1 MDGENS
7 KKPITF
13 EEIALALAKDYD
25 SIYVIHSDDD
35 SYVEYIAEGENR
47 TLVQRDA
54 GEKFYE
60 AVPRNCRELVYPDDQ
75 ERFLAAFKKETVTE
89 VLRNGKSFT
98 INYRLVIDG
107 EPHHYY
113 LKTIKGS
120 DDKVIIGVRN
130 VDEQRRRE
138 LATEE
143 KMLTYSRIAEALASR
158 YEFIYYVNIET
169 NEYTLYSASADY
181 AKLGMTKQGV
191 DFFADMERDVP
202 KFIHKTD
209 RDYVLYGLQKENL
222 LRKLYRSGVVTLS
235 YRQQLGKDIK
245 HVSLN
250 VVKPKNDPEHIVMGL
265 LNIDAQTKREQS
277 LLEKN
282 ELFNNVALALAMR
295 YEVIYRVNIK
305 TNEYY
310 EFASSDKYTKLE
322 VGNRGDDFFA
332 DSQRNMKKDIYEED
346 YPMMSQA
353 MVKENLLSQLDQF
366 NNKLFLSYRLK
377 LDGRPQYVSLV
388 IMRIE
393 SDRDHIIVAVENID
407 EVKKREME
415 YEAKIGSAIDMANK
429 DALTSVKNKH
439 AYVNTEIQL
448 NNQISIKDED
458 LEFAIVVCDIN
469 GLKQVN
475 DEYGHSAGDKYIK
488 DACATICEIFDHSP
502 VFRIGGDE
510 FVIVLRG
517 SDYENRYDLL
527 KKFNI
532 IQNYNRHQDLVT
544 LAYGMTEYMPGTD
557 LTVQDVFERADNL
570 MYANK
575 KKFKE
580 QPINEDLQS
589 VESYSFT
596 RFYELYEQ
604 LLTALVDFEK
614 ADVKRITYYLT
625 KIGLMFRL
633 CKGVTTVYKNPKDER
648 EGNGENFIAF
658 DMHKEGHEVLKF
670 RAVTSVMTITVSTVY
685 MEEGVEPLTHE
696 EAGKLE
702 LVMRTIISYVSRVR
716 MRDIVY
722 ELAYFDDNGY
732 PNLRN
737 LIREI
742 GKIIQAG
749 TFSGKMAARYNLRH
763 FSLINQEFGREAG
776 DRIIKQHYE
785 GLMNIMGKDGF
796 IGRLGGDNFV
806 CIGPKD
812 KLGEITD
819 YLNEAVIRVDEY
831 SSVKVPSSAGV
842 FVTEEGFIPR
852 DQGDI
857 MGPIVNAFRVAQT
870 GGGSRLI
877 FYDENLMKQKQ
888 KNAMIQQKLSDAI
901 LNEEFRPFYQ
911 PKVNAK
917 TGEIVGGEAL
927 CRWFRDG
934 RIIPPIEFIP
944 ALEQTSDICKLDLYM
959 LEHVC
964 RDQRAWL
971 DGGEGRTLV
980 PMSINFS
987 RKNILNMDLPNTIER
1002 IMDRYKI
1009 PHDAIEIELTETT
1022 TDVEFND
1029 LRRVVTELHNKGIAA
1044 AIDDFGIGYSSLN
1057 LLRDIPW
1064 TAIKIDRS
1072 FVPGEDDSKDSTKH
1086 KMFCSVLALA
1096 KNLGFKCVAEG
1107 VETEAQLKK
1116 VSNVGC
1122 EIIQGYYYDQPLP
1135 KEEFEA
1141 RLASKKY
1148 EK

>member
-25 SIYVIHSDDD
+25 SIYVIYPND
-35 SYVEYIAEGENR
+35 SYVEYTAEGESM

-54 GEKFYE
+54 GENFYE
-60 AVPRNCRELVYPDDQ
+60 AVPRNCRELVYPEDQ
-75 ERFLAAFKKETVTE
+75 EEFLAAFKKETVTE

-98 INYRLVIDG
+98 IRYRLMVNG
-107 EPHHYY
+107 EPQHYY
-113 LKTIKGS
+113 LKTIKGT
-120 DDKVIIGVRN
+120 DDKVFIGVRN
-130 VDEQRRRE
+130 VDAQRKRE

-143 KMLTYSRIAEALASR
+143 KMLTYSRIAGALASR
-158 YEFIYYVNIET
+158 YEAIYYINIQT
-169 NEYTLYSASADY
+169 NEYTIYSASDAF
-181 AKLGMTKQGV
+181 AKLGTTANGK
-191 DFFADMERDVP
+191 DFFADVARDV
-202 KFIHKTD
+202 KGIIHKD
-209 RDYVLYGLQKENL
+209 DLDYVLYGLEKENL
-222 LRKLYRSGVVTLS
+222 LRKLYRSGMVTMT
-235 YRQQLGKDIK
+235 YRQQLGTDVKY
-245 HVSLN
+245 VSLN
-250 VVKPKNDPEHIVMGL
+250 VVKPKNDPDHIVMGL
-265 LNIDAQTKREQS
+265 LNVDAQTKREQS
-277 LLEKN
+277 LVVEN
-282 ELFNNVALALAMR
+282 ELFNNVAMALAMR

-310 EFASSDKYTKLE
+310 EYSSSDKYTKLE

-353 MVKENLLSQLDQF
+353 ILKENILSQLDLF
-366 NNKLFLSYRLK
+366 NNKLFLNYRLM

-388 IMRIE
+388 IMRLA
-393 SDRDHIIVAVENID
+393 SDQDHIIVAVENID
-407 EVKKREME
+407 EIKRREIE

-429 DALTSVKNKH
+429 DALTNVKNKH
-439 AYVNTEIQL
+439 AYVNTEIQI
-448 NNQISIKDED
+448 NNQISKKDVD

-475 DEYGHSAGDKYIK
+475 DEQGHSAGDKYIK
-488 DACATICEIFDHSP
+488 DACAIICEIFDHSP

-527 KKFNI
+527 KKFNV
-532 IQNYNRHQDLVT
+532 IQNDNKHQDLVT
-544 LAYGMTEYMPGTD
+544 LAYGMAEYMPGID

-575 KKFKE
+575 KRFKE
-580 QPINEDLQS
+580 QPINEDVQS
-589 VESYSFT
+589 VEGYSFIK
-596 RFYELYEQ
+596 FYELYEQ
-604 LLTALVDFEK
+604 LLSALVDFEK
-614 ADVKRITYYLT
+614 ADVKRITHYLT

-658 DMHKEGHEVLKF
+658 DLHKEGHEVLRF

-685 MEEGVEPLTHE
+685 MEEGEEPLTHE
-696 EAGKLE
+696 EASKLE

-722 ELAYFDDNGY
+722 ELAYFDDFGY
-732 PNLRN
+732 PNLKN
-737 LIREI
+737 LNRELARI
-742 GKIIQAG
+742 VQSG
-749 TFSGKMAARYNLRH
+749 TFADKMAARYNLRH
-763 FSLINQEFGREAG
+763 FSLINQEFGRETG
-776 DRIIKQHYE
+776 DRIIKEHYE
-785 GLMNIMGKDGF
+785 GLMRIVGKDGF
-796 IGRLGGDNFV
+796 VGRLGGDNFV
-806 CIGPKD
+806 CLGPKN
-812 KLGEITD
+812 KLKEITD
-819 YLNEAVIRVDEY
+819 YLNEAVIRIDKY
-831 SSVKVPSSAGV
+831 SSVKVPSSVGV
-842 FVTEEGFIPR
+842 FVTDEGFVPK
-852 DQGDI
+852 DPGDI
-857 MGPIVNAFRVAQT
+857 MGPIISACRVAQNA
-870 GGGSRLI
+870 GKGRVI
-877 FYDENLMKQKQ
+877 FYNENLMAQRQ
-888 KNAMIQQKLSDAI
+888 KNAKIQQMLSDA
-901 LNEEFRPFYQ
+901 LANEELHPFYQ
-911 PKVNAK
+911 PKVNAN

-934 RIIPPIEFIP
+934 KIVPPVEFIP

-964 RDQRAWL
+964 RDQRKWL

-1002 IMDRYKI
+1002 IMDKYRI

-1029 LRRVVTELHNKGIAA
+1029 LRRVVTELHAKGIAA
-1044 AIDDFGIGYSSLN
+1044 SIDDFGMGYSSLN

-1064 TAIKIDRS
+1064 KTIKIDKS
-1072 FVPGEDDSKDSTKH
+1072 FIPGEEDGIGSVKY
-1086 KMFCSVLALA
+1086 KMFSSVLAISN
-1096 KNLGFKCVAEG
+1096 NLGFDCVAEG
-1107 VETEAQLKK
+1107 VETEEQL
-1116 VSNVGC
+1116 SNMRELGC
-1122 EIIQGYYYDQPLP
+1122 EIIQGYYYDPPLP

-1141 RLASKKY
+1141 RLVTKKY
-1148 EK
+1148 E

>member
-89 VLRNGKSFT
+89 VLRNGKSFM

-181 AKLGMTKQGV
+181 AKLGTTKQGV

-202 KFIHKTD
+202 KFMHKDD
-209 RDYVLYGLQKENL
+209 RDYVLFGFQKENL

-250 VVKPKNDPEHIVMGL
+250 VVKPKNDPDHIVMGL

-282 ELFNNVALALAMR
+282 ELFNNVAMALALR
-295 YEVIYRVNIK
+295 YEVIYRVNVK

-310 EFASSDKYTKLE
+310 EYSSSDKYTKLE

-353 MVKENLLSQLDQF
+353 IMKENILSQLDQF
-366 NNKLFLSYRLK
+366 NNKLFLNYRLK

-388 IMRIE
+388 IMRLE

-407 EVKKREME
+407 EIKRREIE

-448 NNQISIKDED
+448 NNQISLKDED

-475 DEYGHSAGDKYIK
+475 DEQGHSAGDKYIK
-488 DACATICEIFDHSP
+488 DACAIICEIFDHSP

-510 FVIVLRG
+510 FVIMLRG

-527 KKFNI
+527 KKFNV
-532 IQNYNRHQDLVT
+532 IQNDNRHQDLVT

-596 RFYELYEQ
+596 KFYELYEQ
-604 LLTALVDFEK
+604 LLSALVDFEK

-633 CKGVTTVYKNPKDER
+633 CKGVTTVYRNPKDER
-648 EGNGENFIAF
+648 EGNGEAFIAF

-696 EAGKLE
+696 EASKLE

-737 LIREI
+737 LTREI
-742 GKIIQAG
+742 GRIIQAG
-749 TFSGKMAARYNLRH
+749 TFSDKMAARYNLRH
-763 FSLINQEFGREAG
+763 FSLINQEFGRETG

-785 GLMNIMGKDGF
+785 GLMKIMGKDGF

-812 KLGEITD
+812 KIKEITG
-819 YLNEAVIRVDEY
+819 YLNEAVIRVDEF

-842 FVTEEGFIPR
+842 FVTEEGFTPR
-852 DQGDI
+852 NQSDI

-877 FYDENLMKQKQ
+877 FYDENLMKEKQ
-888 KNAMIQQKLSDAI
+888 KNAVIQQKLSDA
-901 LNEEFRPFYQ
+901 LANEEFRPFYQ
-911 PKVNAK
+911 PKVNSR

-934 RIIPPIEFIP
+934 RIVPPVEFIP

-971 DGGEGRTLV
+971 DDGEGRTLV

-1002 IMDRYKI
+1002 IMDKYKI

-1116 VSNVGC
+1116 VSNIGC

-1141 RLASKKY
+1141 RLISKKY

>member
-1 MDGENS
+1 MNGENS

-25 SIYVIHSDDD
+25 SIYVIYPND
-35 SYVEYIAEGENR
+35 SYVEYTAEGESM

-54 GEKFYE
+54 GENFYE
-60 AVPRNCRELVYPDDQ
+60 AVPRNCRELVYPEDQ
-75 ERFLAAFKKETVTE
+75 EEFLAAFKKETVTE

-98 INYRLVIDG
+98 LRYRLVING
-107 EPHHYY
+107 EPLHYY
-113 LKTIKGS
+113 LKTIKGTE
-120 DDKVIIGVRN
+120 DKVFIGVRN
-130 VDEQRRRE
+130 VDAQRKRE

-143 KMLTYSRIAEALASR
+143 QMLTYSRIAGALASR
-158 YEFIYYVNIET
+158 YEVIYYINIKT
-169 NEYTLYSASADY
+169 NEYTIYSASDAFS
-181 AKLGMTKQGV
+181 KLGTTANGK
-191 DFFADMERDVP
+191 DFFADLVREVEGI
-202 KFIHKTD
+202 IHKD
-209 RDYVLYGLQKENL
+209 DIDYVLYGLEKENL
-222 LRKLYRSGVVTLS
+222 LRKLYRSGMVTLS

-245 HVSLN
+245 YVCLN
-250 VVKPKNDPEHIVMGL
+250 VVQPKNDPDHIVMGL

-277 LLEKN
+277 LVEKN
-282 ELFNNVALALAMR
+282 ELFNNVATALAMR
-295 YEVIYRVNIK
+295 YEVIYRVNVK

-310 EFASSDKYTKLE
+310 EFSSSEKYTKLE

-353 MVKENLLSQLDQF
+353 IVKENILTQLDQF
-366 NNKLFLSYRLK
+366 NNKLFLNYRLK

-388 IMRIE
+388 IMRLE
-393 SDRDHIIVAVENID
+393 SDKDHIIVALENID
-407 EVKKREME
+407 EIKKREMD
-415 YEAKIGSAIDMANK
+415 YEAKIGSAIDLANK

-448 NNQISIKDED
+448 DNQISIKDED

-469 GLKQVN
+469 GLKKVN
-475 DEYGHSAGDKYIK
+475 DEQGHSAGDKYIK
-488 DACATICEIFDHSP
+488 DACAIICEIFDHSP

-517 SDYENRYDLL
+517 ADYENRYDLL
-527 KKFNI
+527 KKFNG
-532 IQNYNRHQDLVT
+532 IQNDNRHQDLVT
-544 LAYGMTEYMPGTD
+544 LAYGMAEYMPGVD
-557 LTVQDVFERADNL
+557 LKAQDVFERADNH

-575 KKFKE
+575 KRFKE
-580 QPINEDLQS
+580 QPINEEVHD
-589 VESYSFT
+589 VESYSFN

-604 LLTALVDFEK
+604 LMFALCDFEK
-614 ADVKRITYYLT
+614 ADVKRIVYYLT

-633 CKGVTTVYKNPKDER
+633 CKAVTTVYRSPKEEK
-648 EGNGENFIAF
+648 EGNGEAFIAF
-658 DMHKEGHEVLKF
+658 DLQKECHEVLKF

-702 LVMRTIISYVSRVR
+702 LIMRTIMSYVSRVR
-716 MRDIVY
+716 MRDVVY

-737 LIREI
+737 LNRELVRI
-742 GKIIQAG
+742 VQTGAFKD
-749 TFSGKMAARYNLRH
+749 KMAARYNLRH
-763 FSLINQEFGREAG
+763 FSLVNQEFGRETG

-785 GLMNIMGKDGF
+785 GLMRIMGKDGF

-812 KLGEITD
+812 KLKEITD
-819 YLNEAVIRVDEY
+819 YFNETVIRVDEF
-831 SSVKVPSSAGV
+831 SSVKISCSAGI
-842 FVTEEGFIPR
+842 FVTEEGFVPK
-852 DQGDI
+852 DPGDI
-857 MGPIVNAFRVAQT
+857 MGPIINAMRVAQT
-870 GGGSRLI
+870 GGGSKII
-877 FYDENLMKQKQ
+877 FYDENLMKQRQ
-888 KNAMIQQKLSDAI
+888 KNARIQQMLSDAI
-901 LNEEFRPFYQ
+901 TNEEFRPFYQ

-927 CRWFRDG
+927 CRWFREG
-934 RIIPPIEFIP
+934 RIVPPIEFIP

-1002 IMDRYKI
+1002 IMDKYRI

-1029 LRRVVTELHNKGIAA
+1029 LRRVVTELRNKGICAS
-1044 AIDDFGIGYSSLN
+1044 IDDFGIGYSSLN

-1064 TAIKIDRS
+1064 RTIKIDRS
-1072 FVPGEDDSKDSTKH
+1072 FIPEEGDSKDRTKF
-1086 KMFCSVLALA
+1086 KMFCGVLAMS
-1096 KNLGFKCVAEG
+1096 KNLGFHCVAEG
-1107 VETEAQLKK
+1107 VETDYQINLMREL
-1116 VSNVGC
+1116 GC
-1122 EIIQGYYYDQPLP
+1122 DIIQGFYYDPPLP

-1141 RLASKKY
+1141 KLAVKKY
-1148 EK
+1148 DK